1 MKRLINASIVYAALA
16 LVGVVFYREFTKLND
31 FSTYTLF
38 YVGNDVFFDFS
49 IIRDESSFHE

>member
-1 MKRLINASIVYAALA
+1 MVLA
-16 LVGVVFYREFTKLND
+16 LVGGVFYREFTKLND

-38 YVGNDVFFDFS
+38 YVGNDVFFDSS